1 MFNGYFSENGYLVS
15 QDCLAPQPKLQK
27 CSQFKS
33 CQPIAKVKESYFINE
48 QQQEGSVDEKKIQKE
63 LLRNGVVV
71 GEFKAPNRFRYY
83 NKGILIDED
92 TPAGYQDIQI
102 DQQINMELDSEK

>member
-1 MFNGYFSENGYLVS
+1 MNSSKRGVLM
-15 QDCLAPQPKLQK
+15 K
-27 CSQFKS
+27 
-33 CQPIAKVKESYFINE
+33 
-48 QQQEGSVDEKKIQKE
+48 KKIQKE

-92 TPAGYQDIQI
+92 TPAGYQDI
-102 DQQINMELDSEK
+102 